1 MEFCAGL
8 MAPGGPPHGRKP
20 PKWCRTGPATLTD
33 QGARPD
39 MLLSD
44 GDRICFLGDSI
55 TQADPGYTRLL
66 AAMLTAAHP
75 GLALEYVYAGIGGNR
90 VGDLLARLERDAL
103 GRQPTWVCVSIGVN
117 DVWHRHSGASG
128 GTSDADFE
136 AGYRELLGRL
146 VAAGVR
152 PIVLTPTVIH
162 EDPDSMENRELQ
174 ILVGQQRELA
184 AAFNLCLCD
193 LNARFTE
200 AIAARRRVLP
210 ESAWPVGTDGR
221 TRFFT
226 TDGVHMN
233 PAGNALMALSL
244 LRMLEGA

>member
-1 MEFCAGL
+1 
-8 MAPGGPPHGRKP
+8 
-20 PKWCRTGPATLTD
+20 
-33 QGARPD
+33 
-39 MLLSD
+39 MLLSS

-75 GLALEYVYAGIGGNR
+75 EMSLEYIYAGIGGNR
-90 VGDLLARLERDAL
+90 VSDLLARLDRDVLAH
-103 GRQPTWVCVSIGVN
+103 RPTWVCVSIGVN

-128 GTSDADFE
+128 GTSDVDFE

-146 VAAGVR
+146 VAAGIHPV
-152 PIVLTPTVIH
+152 VLTPTVIH
-162 EDPDSMENRELQ
+162 EDPDSIENRELQ
-174 ILVGQQRELA
+174 TLVGQQRALSA
-184 AAFNLCLCD
+184 ALSLCLCD

-200 AIAARRRVLP
+200 AIAARRRTLS
-210 ESAWPVGTDGR
+210 ESAWPLGADGR

-244 LRMLEGA
+244 LRTLENT